1 MMDAQRNPLRFGGY
15 DDEFVDNVE
24 DDLLCPICTLP
35 LKEAVQTRRCGHRLC
50 RGCIDAHF
58 AR

>member
-1 MMDAQRNPLRFGGY
+1 MAEAQTNPLPYGGY

-24 DDLLCPICTLP
+24 DDLLCQICTLP
-35 LKEAVQTRRCGHRLC
+35 LKEVVQTRRCGHRLC
-50 RGCIDAHF
+50 RSCIDAYF